1 MTYELFT
8 KLLSSIGDYQKSID
22 KARTKL
28 EVLEYAETGVK
39 GISYTKTPLSHNPSL
54 SALKRL
60 DLVEEV
66 DELKREINFYQSRLD
81 ANREITDEIMARMP
95 SELREMLNDRFVMG
109 MTFSRIAEKYH
120 YSESWLWVKLRN
132 EPEEYL

>member
-22 KARTKL
+22 KAKSKL

-66 DELKREINFYQSRLD
+66 DELKREINFYCVRLEE
-81 ANREITDEIMARMP
+81 NIRTTDRIMAAMP
-95 SELREMLNDRFVMG
+95 EEMKNLLCDKFIEG
-109 MTFSRIAEKYH
+109 MTFSQIAEKYH
-120 YSESWLWVKLRN
+120 YSESGIFNRMRRETEK
-132 EPEEYL
+132 YL